1 MTNRVDQADTV
12 ATSDEYYFNF
22 FYKND
27 LPQTVLDLWNVGGD
41 QGSARG
47 RGNMRGQL
55 EAAAEAP
62 EGRPLSGEAAVGAN
76 GPPSKGAKSNN

>member
-1 MTNRVDQADTV
+1 MADPAELPRKRLVSVVTRS
-12 ATSDEYYFNF
+12 TSDP
-22 FYKND
+22 
-27 LPQTVLDLWNVGGD
+27 LPGWNVGGD

-55 EAAAEAP
+55 EAAAEAL